1 MDVDENQ
8 ANEPLSPNTSTSEQ
22 VQTRD
27 FDPELAGFGKFF
39 TYAACYWTE
48 HFKQC
53 SPDALPNVRDIS
65 KLSRHGSLTLRN
77 WMETYKRPSLTS
89 SPQRNLNVEDF
100 DELVVAAHFG
110 SHAFLAKF
118 LESKFEDNCFR
129 DESCAKAVKWAMQ
142 SGDLTA
148 VKILLQNK
156 SLGKKLRS
164 GLFLCEIMTIWKHKK
179 FTEKSVEDKWK
190 ELLKILVCGFL
201 NDDASSYDW
210 ANTIL
215 CSAARQG
222 CLPVIEILF
231 EKASGEPELA
241 KALLAETQND
251 SIYQSVGEAAF
262 WGQVDVIQY
271 LLTQEHVDISPHLH
285 HRTKSTN
292 PSIEPSGK
300 NVLHCAANS
309 RNPDIFRILVKK
321 FPSGVNEQ
329 TESGDTPLHI
339 LVFARPTD
347 VEAVRALIEI
357 GGADVNLSPGGGWY
371 SPLRTAIRARN
382 VEVCRLL
389 ASCGAH
395 VDDAIEVDALSG
407 HVTLKDSLEDN
418 ETSECILRE
427 LALASQS
434 EACKRYLRALKD

>member
-8 ANEPLSPNTSTSEQ
+8 ANEPRSPNTFTSEQ
-22 VQTRD
+22 AQTRD

-53 SPDALPNVRDIS
+53 SPDALPNVCDIS
-65 KLSRHGSLTLRN
+65 KLARRGSLTLRN

-89 SPQRNLNVEDF
+89 SPQRNLNVEEF

-118 LESKFEDNCFR
+118 LERRFEDNCIR
-129 DESCAKAVKWAMQ
+129 DESSAKAVKWAMQ

-148 VKILLQNK
+148 VKIMLQNK
-156 SLGKKLRS
+156 SLGKRLRS
-164 GLFLCEIMTIWKHKK
+164 GLFLCEIMTIWKYTTS
-179 FTEKSVEDKWK
+179 TEKAIVDKWK
-190 ELLKILVCGFL
+190 ELLEILVCEFL
-201 NDDASSYDW
+201 NDGASSYDW

-251 SIYQSVGEAAF
+251 TVYQSVGEAAF
-262 WGQVDVIQY
+262 WGQANVIQY
-271 LLTQEHVDISPHLH
+271 LLTQDYVDISPHLH
-285 HRTKSTN
+285 HRTISKN
-292 PSIEPSGK
+292 PSIGPSGR

-339 LVFARPTD
+339 LVFARPTS
-347 VEAVRALIEI
+347 VEAVRVLVEI
-357 GGADVNLSPGGGWY
+357 GRADVNLSPGGEWY
-371 SPLRTAIRARN
+371 SPLRTAIRAKN
-382 VEVCRLL
+382 VEVCQLL

-407 HVTLKDSLEDN
+407 RLILKDSLEDA
-418 ETSECILRE
+418 ETSECILKE

-434 EACKRYLRALKD
+434 EACKRYLRILKD